1 MTAGSGL
8 LTQFMLA
15 EESTVG
21 TAVTVT
27 RGYEVDDLKPTNQKI
42 TAVSQGLRAGARGH
56 RERNRVITGKS
67 VSLNVPMSVFS
78 KGFGV
83 FLKHALGASSTAL
96 IASSTNRQIHLVGDL
111 VGKGLTLQ
119 GGFAESGTSGATRA
133 YTYNGCK
140 VTDWELSCRM
150 DDLLKASFGFDG
162 WNWTT
167 ATALATASYLSALEV
182 FHWAELTVKIGGTP
196 STSAGRTTVSGNA
209 TVNGL
214 RGVTIRGVNGLRT
227 DRRFAGGAGIK
238 SEQIENAFREYTGE
252 LDCEFFDRT
261 QLNDIYDADTST
273 CLQFTWVG
281 VTSDA
286 GNFPTL
292 RVTIPKAKFD
302 TGTAETAGPD
312 IVDDRIS
319 FTAYED
325 DAGTHP
331 LIQIEY
337 ESLDTAP

>member
-1 MTAGSGL
+1 VAAGSGL

-21 TAVTVT
+21 TGVTVT

-42 TAVSQGLRAGARGH
+42 TAVSQGLRAGGRGH

-67 VSLNVPMSVFS
+67 ATLNVPMSVFS

-83 FLKHALGASSTAL
+83 FLKHALGSSTTAL
-96 IASSTNRQIHLVGDL
+96 IASATNRQIHLVGDL
-111 VGKGLTLQ
+111 AGKGMTVQ
-119 GGFAESGTSGATRA
+119 GGFAESGSAGVTRP

-140 VTDWELSCRM
+140 ITDLEMSCRM
-150 DDLLKASFGFDG
+150 DDLLKASVTYDA

-167 ATALATASYLSALEV
+167 ATALATASFLSALEV

-196 STSAGRTTVSGNA
+196 STSAGRTTVSGNS
-209 TVNGL
+209 TLNGL
-214 RGVTIRGVNGLRT
+214 RGVTLRLANGLRT

-238 SEQIENAFREYTGE
+238 SEQLENAFRVASGE

-261 QLNDIYDADTST
+261 QLNDVFDTDAST
-273 CLQFTWVG
+273 ALVFQWVG

-286 GNFPTL
+286 GNFPTV
-292 RVTIPKAKFD
+292 RVTYPRAKLD
-302 TGTAETAGPD
+302 TGTMETNGPD

-331 LIQIEY
+331 LVQYEY
-337 ESLDTAP
+337 ESLDSAP

>member
-1 MTAGSGL
+1 VTAGSGL

-227 DRRFAGGAGIK
+227 DRRFAGKHDAIGAVENGICDVGG
-238 SEQIENAFREYTGE
+238 FRAS
-252 LDCEFFDRT
+252 R
-261 QLNDIYDADTST
+261 Q
-273 CLQFTWVG
+273 
-281 VTSDA
+281 
-286 GNFPTL
+286 
-292 RVTIPKAKFD
+292 
-302 TGTAETAGPD
+302 TAGDHGFKHLRGCDHRLACEICPS
-312 IVDDRIS
+312 DDL
-319 FTAYED
+319 F
-325 DAGTHP
+325 
-331 LIQIEY
+331 L
-337 ESLDTAP
+337 LDGHFCAAHFPCGKKFSIR